1 MKLTQL
7 ILTLGLL
14 GFFQSAAIS
23 QNQPSDAERLAASL
37 KRFPESDANKDGK
50 LTREELQAF
59 NTQRR
64 EQQEA
69 QPNPKPAP
77 THADVSYGP
86 HERHVF
92 DIWLTPSKNGE
103 PTPLVIYI
111 HGGGFRGGNKNIN
124 ANSLK
129 QFQEAGLSVAA
140 IHYRLSDAGPYPI
153 MMEDAARCLQTI
165 RSRAKEWNLNA
176 NKVACYGG
184 SAGAGISLWL
194 GFHKDLADPK
204 SKDPIARQSTRIT
217 AAATTNGQSTY
228 DLRTFRKWFGVPDLK
243 NHEALYKFYD
253 VKQESD
259 WESSRVKK
267 LMKDASA
274 ITHLTKDDVPVY
286 MTYNRGNVP
295 VDKDTAEGTWVHH
308 VKLGLKLQE
317 AMAKL
322 GLECN
327 VTSPDHPESKYG
339 SLEAF
344 LIAKL
349 SE

>member
-1 MKLTQL
+1 MNRKTLLLPLFL
-7 ILTLGLL
+7 IICVSIPTH
-14 GFFQSAAIS
+14 A
-23 QNQPSDAERLAASL
+23 QNQSDAERLAEYF
-37 KRFPESDANKDGK
+37 KRFPTSDSNKDG
-50 LTREELQAF
+50 ELSRAEMRDH

-64 EQQEA
+64 EQQ
-69 QPNPKPAP
+69 NTKPKP
-77 THADVSYGP
+77 THADVAYGD

-92 DIWLTPSKNGE
+92 DIWLTPSDK

-111 HGGGFRGGNKNIN
+111 HGGGFRQGTKNMN
-124 ANSLK
+124 PKSLK
-129 QFQEAGLSVAA
+129 TFQEAGLSVAA
-140 IHYRLSDAGPYPI
+140 IHYRLSDSGPYPI

-165 RSRAKEWNLNA
+165 RSRAKEWNLDA
-176 NKVACYGG
+176 DKVACYGG

-194 GFHKDLADPK
+194 GFHEDLADPK

-228 DLRTFRKWFGVPDLK
+228 DLRTFRKWFGVPDLR

-253 VKQESD
+253 VKDESD
-259 WESSRVKK
+259 WDSRRVKR

-286 MTYNRGNVP
+286 MTYNRGDVP
-295 VDKDTAEGTWVHH
+295 VDKNTAEGTWVHH

-317 AMAKL
+317 AMNKL
-322 GLECN
+322 DIECN
-327 VTSPDHPESKYG
+327 VVSPEHQENKYG

>member
-1 MKLTQL
+1 MFTKH
-7 ILTLGLL
+7 LL
-14 GFFQSAAIS
+14 FFLFLASFSFQVTYA
-23 QNQPSDAERLAASL
+23 QNRVSDEERLAASL
-37 KRFPESDANKDGK
+37 KRFPASDANKDGE
-50 LTREELQAF
+50 LTREEWRNF

-64 EQQEA
+64 AQQEA
-69 QPNPKPAP
+69 QQNQKPAP
-77 THADVSYGP
+77 THADVEYGP

-92 DIWLTPSKNGE
+92 DIWLTPSAK

-111 HGGGFRGGNKNIN
+111 HGGGFRGGSKNIN

-129 QFQEAGLSVAA
+129 KFQEAGLSVAA

-165 RSRAKEWNLNA
+165 RSRAKEWSLDA
-176 NKVACYGG
+176 DKVACYGG

-194 GFHKDLADPK
+194 GFHDDLADPK

-228 DLRTFRKWFGVPDLK
+228 DLRTFRKWFGLPDLK
-243 NHEALYKFYD
+243 NHTALYPFYD
-253 VKQESD
+253 IKDESD
-259 WESSRVKK
+259 WDSRRVKR
-267 LMKDASA
+267 LMKDASS

-286 MTYNRGNVP
+286 MTYNRGDVP
-295 VDKDTAEGTWVHH
+295 VDKNTAEGTWVHH

-317 AMAKL
+317 AMSKI

-327 VTSPDHPESKYG
+327 VTSPDHPETKYG
-339 SLEAF
+339 SLETF

-349 SE
+349 LD